1 MSTSSLLLA
10 LAALLF
16 SLSPAV
22 AQTTNPAYV
31 PSVTWTTAAT
41 AILPRRTYPACASN
55 IHQPATNPMMF
66 ILGGELNYTNQVLE
80 NDIWYSTDGFYAD
93 SHQIQPTSLLNSPG
107 TNFTHRRAGTAVYL
121 NNGNLVWFGG
131 KTDDPSNASGGQL
144 NTVYWSTDQGNTWSV
159 STATWTPR
167 SDVAGCV
174 PPYTNTIFIAG
185 GQQFSVAT
193 QSATVVNEVWISTD
207 GAGNTWT
214 QGPNVAYPQFQSATC
229 AFYYDASIS
238 NSSYAAT
245 NPTLFMAV
253 NQNNT
258 ANFLLST
265 DLGNSWGAGAQTVP
279 WGAWNFMNVLID
291 PSNNVYVLGG
301 QNSDVSSVWWSNNYG
316 TNWYVLNAANS
327 LNLADQATFYYATT
341 SCAALT
347 YYRNYTQT
355 AGITYR
361 SIALYGGSVW
371 LSDNNI
377 TESIHGITT
386 TPVVMGANVPS
397 IQWTTAGTAILPH
410 RTYPACAYNVH
421 ANPTLPPAMF
431 ILGGEL
437 NYTNQ
442 VLENDIWYSTD
453 GFYNDAH
460 QIQPTSLLNQP
471 GTNFTHRRAGAAVYL
486 ANGNLVWFGGKTDDP
501 SNASGGQLNTVYW
514 STDQGYTWSGVT
526 AAWSPRSDIS
536 ACSPPMTNTIWIA
549 GGQQFNVATQG
560 ANVVNEVWI
569 STDGTGSTWTQ
580 QPTAPFIQ
588 FQSGACA
595 FFYDSNAANS
605 SYSATTS
612 TLFLLLSNGQF
623 YTSTNLGTSYSSP
636 SWGPWNVATES
647 RNFMNVLIDRSN
659 YLYVFSGQNYNDNN
673 IYYSTNYGQRWT
685 VLPVSNNL
693 NLADGAYF
701 SYATTSCAAMTR
713 WYNVATGTFYKA
725 IAIYGGSVW
734 LSDNSIVEAIHAITN
749 QQLPVPAFV
758 PQVSWMKASPAI
770 MPRRTYQ
777 SCAVNIHAAPTQ
789 LPKMFMLGG
798 EVNYTNQILTNDV
811 WYSTDGFFSDSHQ
824 IQPTSLLNSPG
835 TNFTHRRA
843 GSAVYLTNGNL
854 LWFGGK
860 NDDPN
865 NSAGG
870 QVNTVYYST
879 DEGNTWSVN
888 TAQWSPRSDMA
899 ACVAPMTNTVFQS
912 GGQEYNFTST
922 GSNNVNEAWVSTDGT
937 GATWTQ
943 VTSVPTIP
951 FQSGVC
957 SFFYDSNLVNSS
969 SSTSTATLMLLDD
982 VGRIW
987 FSTNYGQSYT
997 GGQFGPWLVNGQQRN
1012 FMNLIVDRDS
1022 LVYVLGGQN
1031 YVDSSVY
1038 FSRDKGQTWNVLP
1051 ATNLLAQADG
1061 ASFSYATTSC
1071 AGFLNYYNNGQYYKS
1086 LTVYGGSVWLTDNNI
1101 VESIHGLTSLP
1112 SSVSSYSYSAY
1123 NNNAG
1128 GGGGGGSSLSGGDIA
1143 GIVIGSVVGVILLL
1157 AICIAIVLFA
1167 GRGSGEK
1174 KTGRT
1179 QLEESQSG
1187 NNRHVVESQSG
1198 ANRPAVEM
1206 QEA

>member
-1 MSTSSLLLA
+1 MSTSSVLLSLV
-10 LAALLF
+10 ALLC
-16 SLSPAV
+16 SLSPAA
-22 AQTTNPAYV
+22 AQTTNPSFV
-31 PSVTWTTAAT
+31 PSVTWTTAAP
-41 AILPRRTYPACASN
+41 AILPRRTYPACAYN
-55 IHQPATNPMMF
+55 IHQPATNPIMF

-121 NNGNLVWFGG
+121 NNGNLVWLGG
-131 KTDDPSNASGGQL
+131 KTDDPTNANGGQL
-144 NTVYWSTDQGNTWSV
+144 NTVYYSTDQANTWSV
-159 STATWTPR
+159 ATAPWTPR
-167 SDVAGCV
+167 SDVAACV
-174 PPYTNTIFIAG
+174 PPYTNTIWMAG
-185 GQQFSVAT
+185 GQINT
-193 QSATVVNEVWISTD
+193 GIGVVNETWVSTD
-207 GAGNTWT
+207 GIGAVWT
-214 QGPNVAYPQFQSATC
+214 QAATVPYLAFQSATC

-238 NSSYAAT
+238 NNSYSAT

-253 NQNNT
+253 NNGT
-258 ANFLLST
+258 VASFLLST
-265 DLGNSWGAGAQTVP
+265 DLGNTWGSGAVVAP

-291 PSNNVYVLGG
+291 PSNNLYVLGG
-301 QNSDVSSVWWSNNYG
+301 QNSDVSSVWWSSNYG
-316 TNWYVLNAANS
+316 TTWYVLNAANS

-347 YYRNYTQT
+347 YYRNFSTT

-361 SIALYGGSVW
+361 TIALYGGSVW

-377 TESIHGITT
+377 SESIHGITT
-386 TPVVMGANVPS
+386 APVLYNQNLPS
-397 IQWTTAGTAILPH
+397 IQWTTAGSAILPR

-460 QIQPTSLLNQP
+460 QIQPTSLINMP
-471 GTNFTHRRAGAAVYL
+471 GVNFTHRRAGSAVYL

-501 SNASGGQLNTVYW
+501 SNASGGEINSVYW
-514 STDQGYTWSGVT
+514 STDQGYTWSAST
-526 AAWSPRSDIS
+526 AVWSPRSDIS
-536 ACSPPMTNTIWIA
+536 ACTPPGTNTIYMA
-549 GGQQFNVATQG
+549 GGQQFNAATQG
-560 ANVVNEVWI
+560 ANVVNEVWL
-569 STDGTGSTWTQ
+569 STDGTGTTWTQ

-595 FFYDSNAANS
+595 FFYDSSIVNS
-605 SYSATTS
+605 SATTTTS
-612 TLFLLLSNGQF
+612 TLFLLLNNGQF
-623 YTSTNLGTSYSSP
+623 YTSTNLGTSYSQP
-636 SWGPWNVATES
+636 SWGPWTVSAES

-659 YLYVFSGQNYNDNN
+659 YLYVFSGQNYLDNN
-673 IYYSTNYGQRWT
+673 IYFSTNYGSRWS
-685 VLPVSNNL
+685 VLPESNNL

-734 LSDNSIVEAIHAITN
+734 LSDNSIVEAIHAITS
-749 QQLPVPAFV
+749 QQLPIPAQV
-758 PQVSWMKASPAI
+758 PQISWQQASPNI

-777 SCAVNIHAAPTQ
+777 SCAVNIHTAPTQ
-789 LPKMFMLGG
+789 LPKMFMMGG
-798 EVNYTNQILTNDV
+798 EVNYTNQILTNDI

-824 IQPTSLLNSPG
+824 IQPTSLLNSG
-835 TNFTHRRA
+835 ANFTHRRA
-843 GSAVYLTNGNL
+843 GSAVYLANGNL

-860 NDDPN
+860 DDDPS

-879 DEGNTWSVN
+879 DEGNSWSVT

-899 ACVAPMTNTVFQS
+899 ACVAPLTNTVFQS
-912 GGQEYNFTST
+912 GGQEYNATST
-922 GSNNVNEAWVSTDGT
+922 GSNNVNEAWVSTDGI

-969 SSTSTATLMLLDD
+969 SSTATATLMLLDD
-982 VGRIW
+982 IGHIW

-997 GGQFGPWLVNGQQRN
+997 GGQFGPWLVSGQQRN
-1012 FMNLIVDRDS
+1012 FMNLIMDRDN

-1031 YVDSSVY
+1031 YLDSSVY
-1038 FSRDKGQTWNVLP
+1038 FSRDKGQSWNVLP
-1051 ATNLLAQADG
+1051 ATNLLNQADG
-1061 ASFSYATTSC
+1061 ASFYYATTSC
-1071 AGFLNYYNNGQYYKS
+1071 AGFLNYQNNGQFYKS
-1086 LTVYGGSVWLTDNNI
+1086 LTVFGGSVWLTDNNI
-1101 VESIHGLTSLP
+1101 VESIHGLTTLQST
-1112 SSVSSYSYSAY
+1112 VSSYSYTAY
-1123 NNNAG
+1123 NSNGGSGSNNS
-1128 GGGGGGSSLSGGDIA
+1128 GGGGGSGLSGGAIA
-1143 GIVIGSVVGVILLL
+1143 GIVIGSVVGALILLGICV
-1157 AICIAIVLFA
+1157 AICVFA
-1167 GRGSGEK
+1167 GRGGEK
-1174 KTGRT
+1174 KQRT
-1179 QLEESQSG
+1179 QLEESQTGSRQG
-1187 NNRHVVESQSG
+1187 H
-1198 ANRPAVEM
+1198 AVEM